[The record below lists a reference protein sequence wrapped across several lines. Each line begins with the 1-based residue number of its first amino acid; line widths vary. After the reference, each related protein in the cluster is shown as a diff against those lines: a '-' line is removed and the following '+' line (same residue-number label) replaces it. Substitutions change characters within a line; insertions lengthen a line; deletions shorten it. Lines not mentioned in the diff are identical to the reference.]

1 MAFASFFFSA
11 VSLAAPAPE
20 PPPVTRPNSDVPA
33 VLLPLLE
40 SAHVT
45 EDEVRDV
52 IAQKGY
58 FTKDTPWSAMESAGF
73 VEGWVLPWWEKIVE
87 IIENDPDRL
96 PF

>member
-1 MAFASFFFSA
+1 MNIS
-11 VSLAAPAPE
+11 PAPE
-20 PPPVTRPNSDVPA
+20 PPPVTRPDSDVPA

-73 VEGWVLPWWEKIVE
+73 VEGWVLPWWDKIVE
-87 IIENDPDRL
+87 IIENNPDRL